1 MSTPPARFRRRAAP
15 ADHFPDVRKMVGLG
29 ITQRDPAAGFYQRSS
44 SQGFLDHSNRRQNR
58 VTEDFSATANSAA
71 HGVFTPRRQGKAT
84 VKESLTVQ
92 IQQRRK
98 GTAEESSVV
107 QIEGGRD
114 VQRPVTLYSLDAER
128 ESLISIH
135 DQTIAA

>member
-1 MSTPPARFRRRAAP
+1 MSATPARFRRGAAP
-15 ADHFPDVRKMVGLG
+15 ADHFRGVTKMVGQV
-29 ITQRDPAAGFYQRSS
+29 ITQLDSAAGFYQRSS
-44 SQGFLDHSNRRQNR
+44 SQEFLDHSGRRRSR

-128 ESLISIH
+128 ESLIRIH
-135 DQTIAA
+135 DQKIAA